1 MRAAVYARVS
11 TTRQAQAQTIEQQLD
26 RLQAAVAERGWTLEE
41 QHVYRDDGYSGTSL
55 GRPGLDRLRDHAALA
70 ELDLVLV
77 TAPDRLAR
85 NYVHQVLLID
95 ELGRHGCQVEFLDR
109 PMSHDPHDQLL
120 LQIRG
125 AVAEYERTLIA
136 ERMRRGRQA
145 KLRAGTL
152 LPWTTPPF
160 GYRLDPERPRDAA
173 GVRVEQAE
181 AVLVAQLF
189 DWYLEP
195 QATVYRLTKRL
206 TDLGVPT
213 PTGKPRWNAAS
224 VRGILRNPAYTGRA
238 QTNRTRVV
246 PARRRKSAL
255 LPVGPGESHTPR
267 PAEDWIA
274 VPVPPIV
281 SEETFAQVQA
291 KLDTNQQSAARNT
304 RHQHLLRALVSCGAC
319 RLACTMRRTQ
329 AGYRYYLCRGRTDA
343 LRVAQ
348 GQRCTARYIPV
359 EQLDQLVWSDLCAL
373 LGDPAQVAH
382 ALERAR
388 GGAWLPQQLQAR
400 QATIRQAL
408 GQLERQQQ
416 RLLDAYLAEVV
427 GLAELERKR
436 QELDRRRATLATQQR
451 QLDAVAQQRL
461 ELRAV
466 ADGIEAFC
474 QTVRAGLATA
484 TFAQRR
490 LLVELLIDRVIIT
503 DGEVEIRYV
512 LPTSP
517 DGPHPPYCQ
526 LRKDHLHP
534 PAGPRDPD
542 QGDQRQTGRAGT
554 DVEGQLAAAQV
565 AAHQQPA
572 SPPVRRVGGGQRHPR
587 PGVPAAAL
595 GAVPGVDAQP
605 ARRRDP
611 GGQLPRLGGLVDRRR
626 ARRSIPAWPAWRLG
640 GLKRLGAAHGQHVG
654 QPARLTPAAQ
664 RRVAAVDL
672 IGGHPA
678 GGHPGGQ
685 PALQH
690 HARQPGLGG
699 EGGLPGH
706 PGDSTAVGVGQPP
719 GGQVQLAVDQAVPGS
734 GGVGQ
739 VDGDLGV
746 VDLADRAGVLPLDP
760 DRGAALLAVPGLVH
774 HQHRPGVAEVLD
786 EVVPQVVADRVV
798 VPDRLAEQVLQ
809 AVGGGVPGVLG

>member
-26 RLQAAVAERGWTLEE
+26 RLQAAVAERGWTLDE

-95 ELGRHGCQVEFLDR
+95 ELGRHGLKVEFLDR
-109 PMSHDPHDQLL
+109 PMSQDPHDQLL

-224 VRGILRNPAYTGRA
+224 VRGILRNPAYAGRA
-238 QTNRTRVV
+238 LTNRTRVV

-267 PAEDWIA
+267 PAEEWIA

-304 RHQHLLRALVSCGAC
+304 RHEYLLRALVSCGAC

-348 GQRCTARYIPV
+348 GQRCTARYIPA

-400 QATIRQAL
+400 QATIDQAL

-436 QELDRRRATLATQQR
+436 QELDRRRATLAAQQR
-451 QLDAVAQQRL
+451 QLDAVAEQRL

-490 LLVELLIDRVIIT
+490 LLVELLIDRVIVT
-503 DGEVEIRYV
+503 DGQVEIRYV

-526 LRKDHLHP
+526 LRKDHLHH
-534 PAGPRDPD
+534 PARPGHPD
-542 QGDQRQTGRAGT
+542 QLGEGGAGRPVA
-554 DVEGQLAAAQV
+554 DVVGLLTVGQA
-565 AAHQQPA
+565 AAHQQPMA
-572 SPPVRRVGGGQRHPR
+572 PAWLLQRPDRHP
-587 PGVPAAAL
+587 G
-595 GAVPGVDAQP
+595 PGVDARALGPITGAELPPCPGRQLANKRGGAFLAQAQRPQRLAALDRQHVRHVAVLEPASQP
-605 ARRRDP
+605 A
-611 GGQLPRLGGLVDRRR
+611 
-626 ARRSIPAWPAWRLG
+626 I
-640 GLKRLGAAHGQHVG
+640 
-654 QPARLTPAAQ
+654 
-664 RRVAAVDL
+664 AAVDL

-678 GGHPGGQ
+678 ARHTSVQGT
-685 PALQH
+685 LQH
-690 HARQPGLGG
+690 HPSRLWLGVELHLLGDASHPAALPVSDPALGRYSSRSIRHARWGRRRPGT
-699 EGGLPGH
+699 PR
-706 PGDSTAVGVGQPP
+706 
-719 GGQVQLAVDQAVPGS
+719 PGS
-734 GGVGQ
+734 SRS
-739 VDGDLGV
+739 
-746 VDLADRAGVLPLDP
+746 ARPCP
-760 DRGAALLAVPGLVH
+760 NTGAA
-774 HQHRPGVAEVLD
+774 
-786 EVVPQVVADRVV
+786 PQQTCC
-798 VPDRLAEQVLQ
+798 PS
-809 AVGGGVPGVLG
+809 